1 MKLDP
6 RTKLFIL
13 AITGITVFLN
23 GNLFIECLFAL
34 FPFVLLCTAKR
45 LKTAFSYGL
54 LFSALVALQYMI
66 VPLMP
71 AAAGSI
77 VYVFSVYIRK
87 LIPCLMLG
95 NFLIA
100 TTQVSRFMASL
111 YKMHIPKGFA
121 VALSITIRYF
131 PTMKEE
137 WTFIKEAMA
146 LRGLSAS
153 FPAVLRRPIKTM
165 EYIYVPMLVS
175 ASKISDEITQ
185 AAVTR
190 GIDHVQRRTCIET
203 VRFSV
208 FDVLVLAVYAGIV
221 LLFLRSNGVL
231 PV

>member
-1 MKLDP
+1 
-6 RTKLFIL
+6 
-13 AITGITVFLN
+13 
-23 GNLFIECLFAL
+23 
-34 FPFVLLCTAKR
+34 
-45 LKTAFSYGL
+45 
-54 LFSALVALQYMI
+54 
-66 VPLMP
+66 
-71 AAAGSI
+71 
-77 VYVFSVYIRK
+77 
-87 LIPCLMLG
+87 
-95 NFLIA
+95 
-100 TTQVSRFMASL
+100 
-111 YKMHIPKGFA
+111 
-121 VALSITIRYF
+121 
-131 PTMKEE
+131 MKEE
-137 WTFIKEAMA
+137 RTVIKEAMA
-146 LRGLSAS
+146 LRGLSPS

>member
-23 GNLFIECLFAL
+23 GNLFIECLFAV

-45 LKTAFSYGL
+45 LKIAFSYGL
-54 LFSALVALQYMI
+54 LFSALVALQYML
-66 VPLMP
+66 VPLMS
-71 AAAGSI
+71 ATAGSI
-77 VYVFSVYIRK
+77 DVFSVYIRK

-100 TTQVSRFMASL
+100 TTQVSCFMAAL

-121 VALSITIRYF
+121 VALSITLRYF

-203 VRFSV
+203 VRVSV

>member
-23 GNLFIECLFAL
+23 DNLFIECLFAV

-45 LKTAFSYGL
+45 LKIAFSYGL
-54 LFSALVALQYMI
+54 LFSALVALQYML
-66 VPLMP
+66 VPLMS
-71 AAAGSI
+71 ATAGSI

-95 NFLIA
+95 NS
-100 TTQVSRFMASL
+100 TTQVSRFMAAL

-121 VALSITIRYF
+121 VALSITLRYF

-146 LRGLSAS
+146 LRGLSTS

>member
-1 MKLDP
+1 
-6 RTKLFIL
+6 
-13 AITGITVFLN
+13 
-23 GNLFIECLFAL
+23 
-34 FPFVLLCTAKR
+34 
-45 LKTAFSYGL
+45 
-54 LFSALVALQYMI
+54 
-66 VPLMP
+66 
-71 AAAGSI
+71 
-77 VYVFSVYIRK
+77 
-87 LIPCLMLG
+87 
-95 NFLIA
+95 
-100 TTQVSRFMASL
+100 
-111 YKMHIPKGFA
+111 MHIHKGFA
-121 VALSITIRYF
+121 VALSITLRYF

-146 LRGLSAS
+146 LRGLSTS